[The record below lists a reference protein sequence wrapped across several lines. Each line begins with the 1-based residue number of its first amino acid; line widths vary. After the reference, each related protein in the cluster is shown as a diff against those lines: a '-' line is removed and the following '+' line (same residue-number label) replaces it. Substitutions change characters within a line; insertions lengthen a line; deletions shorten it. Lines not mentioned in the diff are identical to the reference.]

1 MRKSITVLLCAFLML
16 IGCSNNQVE
25 EEATTGG
32 WGYSNS
38 LEEVNIPEDA
48 KEAFEKA
55 NDGSYKLVAYLGS
68 QVVAGTNYYYL
79 CEKKN
84 TLYNVVVYNDLEGNS
99 SILKSNVV
107 NIENKDIDF
116 EEQVGAL
123 DPDEA
128 TGYLSTEQKAV
139 FEKAIQTKTDDITYT
154 PITCLGTQIVA
165 GTNYRFL
172 CKATQTNKQP
182 VTKLA
187 IIEIYEDLKGQVEI
201 TSICEYSPIFPAS
214 LFSKCILICLKTDS
228 NSVQVK
234 INILTNSNEYTF
246 S

>member
-1 MRKSITVLLCAFLML
+1 MRKHLTILLTALLIIT
-16 IGCSNNQVE
+16 GCSNNQV

-32 WGYSNS
+32 WGYFNS
-38 LEEVNIPEDA
+38 SEDVNIPEDA
-48 KEAFEKA
+48 KEAFDKA

-68 QVVAGTNYYYL
+68 QVVAGTNYYFL

-84 TLYNVVVYNDLEGNS
+84 TLYNVVVYNDLKGNS

-107 NIENKDIDF
+107 NIENKDINF

-123 DPDEA
+123 DPNEA
-128 TGYLSTEQKAV
+128 TGYLSTEQKEVFNKAV
-139 FEKAIQTKTDDITYT
+139 EGLTGVEYT

-172 CKATQTNKQP
+172 CKATQTNEQP

-201 TSICEYSPIFPAS
+201 TSICEY
-214 LFSKCILICLKTDS
+214 T
-228 NSVQVK
+228 
-234 INILTNSNEYTF
+234 TE
-246 S
+246 